1 MRLRY
6 SHLLSIVLLEVTVNI
21 QLLKIENNHDL
32 DCLLFSHFTIC
43 IIIDRR
49 CHGKLTLKIINC
61 GYMYMTAD
69 FWYLGPLRE
78 MM

>member
-21 QLLKIENNHDL
+21 QLLKIEDNHDL

-49 CHGKLTLKIINC
+49 CHGKLT
-61 GYMYMTAD
+61 
-69 FWYLGPLRE
+69 
-78 MM
+78 